1 MLDRDVTPDLGSDLY
16 QAADQLSAA
25 LRTIRLT
32 FAGWDR
38 QNIEDAIGRLD
49 AGAPRHPE
57 DPDFRKAEA
66 VLRTALIEARKQTM
80 ARSEAR
86 IDLTIR
92 QGETVS
98 CVSCAI
104 AEETIIDF
112 DIPSYAEARTFAD
125 RLWRVLVLIGRAGR
139 YARPAEFAEWSAEDA
154 SRDAPIPQASLPEV
168 ADEWDPF
175 EEDVSAH

>member
-1 MLDRDVTPDLGSDLY
+1 MLDHEVTPDLGSDLY

-32 FAGWDR
+32 FAGWNR
-38 QNIEDAIGRLD
+38 QDIEDAIGRLD

-66 VLRTALIEARKQTM
+66 VLRTALIEARTQAM

-104 AEETIIDF
+104 AGETIIDF
-112 DIPSYAEARTFAD
+112 DIPSCAEARTFAD
-125 RLWRVLVLIGRAGR
+125 RLWRVLGLIGRAGR
-139 YARPAEFAEWSAEDA
+139 YEHPAEDA
-154 SRDAPIPQASLPEV
+154 GRGAPNPQASLPEL

-175 EEDVSAH
+175 EEDVSSH